1 MSDKTNIRNIQSYLK
16 LIVWIVVIGYLCFS
30 SGDSL
35 NNLKINSIIPLWLQP
50 HMDKVVHF
58 TMFFILAFLIKSLH
72 WQTAISNRL
81 FYTYLGLA
89 VVYAASTE
97 IIQSYCIATRSGDIL
112 DFGADLIG
120 MALSVLVFPYWPR
133 FVKWFFG

>member
-1 MSDKTNIRNIQSYLK
+1 MSDKPNIRDIQSYTK
-16 LIVWIVVIGYLCFS
+16 LIVWIFVIGYLCFS

-35 NNLKINSIIPLWLQP
+35 NNLKINSLIPLWLQP
-50 HMDKVVHF
+50 HMDKIVHF

-72 WQTAISNRL
+72 WQTTITNRL
-81 FYTYLGLA
+81 FYIYLGFA

-97 IIQSYCIATRSGDIL
+97 IIQNYCIATRSGDIL

-120 MALSVLVFPYWPR
+120 MALSILIFPFWPC

>member
-1 MSDKTNIRNIQSYLK
+1 MSDKSNIRDIQSYTK
-16 LIVWIVVIGYLCFS
+16 LIVWIFVIGYLCFS

-35 NNLKINSIIPLWLQP
+35 NNLKINSLIPLWLQP
-50 HMDKVVHF
+50 HMDKIVHF

-72 WQTAISNRL
+72 WQTTITNRL
-81 FYTYLGLA
+81 FYIYLGFA

-97 IIQSYCIATRSGDIL
+97 IIQNYYIATRSGDIL

-120 MALSVLVFPYWPR
+120 MALSILIFPFWPH